1 MVSNIPIYL
10 LWLLPC
16 QGELGGDRG
25 FLSSLGTRL
34 TLARVTQA
42 LGR

>member
-1 MVSNIPIYL
+1 MESNIPIYF

-16 QGELGGDRG
+16 QGELGGDSG
-25 FLSSLGTRL
+25 FLTSLGTRL
-34 TLARVTQA
+34 TLAGVTQA